1 MAKNKITTIK
11 IEENTK
17 KRIDQLKEYK
27 METYNEV
34 LNKMIN
40 IINITIRNPVAGA
53 RIFRGIKRKKM
64 GKEKLIERFKGELEE
79 EFDSEKVGEK
89 KI

>member
-34 LNKMIN
+34 LNKMLN
-40 IINITIRNPVAGA
+40 IVNITIKNPVAGA
-53 RIFRGIKRKKM
+53 RIFRGIKRKKI
-64 GKEKLIERFKGELEE
+64 GKERLIKRFEDESYEE
-79 EFDSEKVGEK
+79 DFSGGKVEAE
-89 KI
+89 

>member
-34 LNKMIN
+34 LNKMMN

-53 RIFRGIKRKKM
+53 RIFRGIKRKKI
-64 GKEKLIERFKGELEE
+64 GKEKLERRFEDE
-79 EFDSEKVGEK
+79 VGEENFGNN
-89 KI
+89 I

>member
-1 MAKNKITTIK
+1 MVKNKITTIK

-27 METYNEV
+27 RETYNEV
-34 LNKMIN
+34 LNKMLN
-40 IINITIRNPVAGA
+40 IVNITIRNPIAGA

-64 GKEKLIERFKGELEE
+64 GKEKLERRFEDEAGEESFVGGEE
-79 EFDSEKVGEK
+79 
-89 KI
+89 

>member
-34 LNKMIN
+34 LNKMLN
-40 IINITIRNPVAGA
+40 IINITIKNPIAGA
-53 RIFRGIKRKKM
+53 RIFRGIKRKKI
-64 GKEKLIERFKGELEE
+64 GKDRLMIKENFDEGESFAGVE
-79 EFDSEKVGEK
+79 GE
-89 KI
+89 

>member
-34 LNKMIN
+34 LNKMLN
-40 IINITIRNPVAGA
+40 IINITIRNPIAGA

-64 GKEKLIERFKGELEE
+64 GKERLEKRFENEPQEE
-79 EFDSEKVGEK
+79 NLDGEK
-89 KI
+89 NE

>member
-1 MAKNKITTIK
+1 MTKNKITTIK

-34 LNKMIN
+34 LNKMLN
-40 IINITIRNPVAGA
+40 IVNITIRNPIAGA

-64 GKEKLIERFKGELEE
+64 GKEKLERRFEDESQEDNLSSEE
-79 EFDSEKVGEK
+79 N
-89 KI
+89 

>member
-34 LNKMIN
+34 LNKMLN
-40 IINITIRNPVAGA
+40 IINITIRNPIAGA
-53 RIFRGIKRKKM
+53 RIFRGIKRKKV
-64 GKEKLIERFKGELEE
+64 GKEKMLMQRFEKEEGAGEEVE
-79 EFDSEKVGEK
+79 QE
-89 KI
+89 